1 MFIYSVY
8 YYDDTYER
16 MENDKGLVSAV
27 SFEDATDKIVNK
39 LYDNVASV
47 AIHSLETSY
56 DGYATL
62 DDIEDF
68 LNSVEI
74 DIKEK
79 DTSNIFN

>member
-8 YYDDTYER
+8 YYDDLNEKMAT
-16 MENDKGLVSAV
+16 DKGLVSAAT
-27 SFEDATDKIVNK
+27 FEEATDKVVNN
-39 LYDNVASV
+39 LYDGVVSV
-47 AIHSLETSY
+47 AIHSLETSE
-56 DGYATL
+56 DGYATF

-79 DTSNIFN
+79 E

>member
-8 YYDDTYER
+8 YYDEINEKMSTS
-16 MENDKGLVSAV
+16 KGLVSAAT
-27 SFEDATDKIVNK
+27 FEEATDKVVNN
-39 LYDNVASV
+39 LYDNVVSV
-47 AIHSLETSY
+47 AIHSLETSE
-56 DGYATL
+56 DGYATF

-79 DTSNIFN
+79 E